1 MMKCHTVK
9 LNLVRSMDG
18 SGSLVH
24 ALSNVSTV

>member
-1 MMKCHTVK
+1 MVKCHTVK
-9 LNLVRSMDG
+9 LDLVSMDG